1 MRNSESS
8 SRVIALLARLL
19 MAWVYPNFCCCSNV
33 MVGVLPPS
41 LICVV
46 GLASSIK
53 TFFFY
58 EAFSLAEDDFLKDDC
73 SGVKVR
79 EFYLL

>member
-1 MRNSESS
+1 MKDVRNSESS
-8 SRVIALLARLL
+8 SRVINLLARLET
-19 MAWVYPNFCCCSNV
+19 ARAYPYFFYCSAKFA
-33 MVGVLPPS
+33 GVLPPS

-58 EAFSLAEDDFLKDDC
+58 EAFSLAEEDFLKDD
-73 SGVKVR
+73 
-79 EFYLL
+79 